1 MYNCIV
7 LRHWKRTYLTPQKPI
22 VNSLAL
28 CAICFR
34 RYFLPCESS
43 NEFYH
48 PLDEGFWNLFVNRY
62 AYWFPHCFVIID
74 VATKIKQSSSGDDGL
89 LFMLWELCV
98 DIPRWLQYLK
108 AGLSVGFRVAGSVSK
123 VGGLWLK
130 RPSEM
135 QSEAIFSK
143 HCISFRWSGIHLFEI
158 LEVI

>member
-108 AGLSVGFRVAGSVSK
+108 VVFNFPKLLHAAQNDSLLSNLRLSATVCMGYFWT
-123 VGGLWLK
+123 LYC
-130 RPSEM
+130 P
-135 QSEAIFSK
+135 QIY
-143 HCISFRWSGIHLFEI
+143 
-158 LEVI
+158 